1 MWRFLIVFSSV
12 ILVSVNS
19 YDLIEFVYRTVNT
32 NSGPVRGR
40 LNRTLLQQKD
50 YFALKGIPFAE
61 PPIDELRFKAPEPID
76 PWSNTFDAFEY
87 GPACPQLEDE
97 INFSET
103 REDCLFLSIFIPGKN
118 EKFNLFDQT
127 TLNANS

>member
-1 MWRFLIVFSSV
+1 MWRFLIVFFSV

-19 YDLIEFVYRTVNT
+19 YDLIEFVYRTVNA

-40 LNRTLLQQKD
+40 LNRSLLQQKD

-61 PPIDELRFKAPEPID
+61 PPIGELRFKAPEPID
-76 PWSNTFDAFEY
+76 PWSNTFDAFECK
-87 GPACPQLEDE
+87 ACPQLDGE

-103 REDCLFLSIFIPGKN
+103 REDCLFLSIFIPCKN